1 MPMMISEAGLK
12 KKLDV
17 ADRLLVYLRADG
29 LSSLFSVVNLFSS
42 AASRQTNS
50 TTHLT
55 SIPEKG
61 LFTTGLRHSIDN
73 SSAEG
78 TQRKRLR
85 IHSLRLTELSERTSS
100 VMRVSEPQEEY
111 AGNDPIMKAFGSL
124 ANTTSA
130 RDVVISGHVA
140 VAPADAFAETLIS
153 KASKTHSDFI
163 LVPWSETGSL
173 SELPSYF
180 VGGAQRDPLNNR
192 NFTKLVDDL
201 FRSARSTASVGIFID
216 KTLLKV
222 GSSATAS
229 SPSVESASVY
239 DEHQVTYS
247 SDNGKVHLHVLYA
260 STMDD
265 LFAVKLALQLA
276 QNPSVSLSISKLA
289 PAGSV
294 SSDMAHV
301 NDTSFEDVKSHGA
314 SLAPNKVTSTRCLI
328 PHCLIMHLGTRRI
341 QSTL

>member
-1 MPMMISEAGLK
+1 
-12 KKLDV
+12 
-17 ADRLLVYLRADG
+17 
-29 LSSLFSVVNLFSS
+29 
-42 AASRQTNS
+42 
-50 TTHLT
+50 
-55 SIPEKG
+55 
-61 LFTTGLRHSIDN
+61 
-73 SSAEG
+73 
-78 TQRKRLR
+78 
-85 IHSLRLTELSERTSS
+85 
-100 VMRVSEPQEEY
+100 MRVSEPYEEY

-153 KASKTHSDFI
+153 KASKTHSDFV
-163 LVPWSETGSL
+163 LVPWSETSSL

-192 NFTKLVDDL
+192 DFTKLVDDL
-201 FRSARSTASVGIFID
+201 FRSARSTASVGVFID

-229 SPSVESASVY
+229 SPGVEIASVY

-276 QNPSVSLSISKLA
+276 QNPSVSLSISKLE

-301 NDTSFEDVKSHGA
+301 NDTSFEDLKSHGA
-314 SLAPNKVTSTRCLI
+314 SLASNMVTFNTVSESTLPDVAFGNAQNTIYIVGRSVADTSM
-328 PHCLIMHLGTRRI
+328 PERVKSSDAGRTLGTAANDVI
-341 QSTL
+341 NKIKSSTSGASVLIVQAKESIAGISVTAKAG